1 MQSSILSGRGS
12 VKSPGLHSCAYCRQE
27 KGFVFP
33 GESHSLPE
41 LLYVHKGM
49 LHCVADGREIPLK
62 EGELVVFGPNQWH
75 MFYADIDVAP
85 GYMTI
90 QFQPEAADISALLNR
105 KFGLS
110 ERREFLLQEMIRE
123 QTRKDAFS
131 DNMLWAQLCML
142 LVWLLREP
150 KVSGEKPNG
159 ENEIIRQA
167 QQYVCNHLRQKLS
180 VSLVAQQI
188 DMSASYLTAL
198 FHKHLDIS
206 PGEYIRRVKLQ
217 ESKRM
222 IREEDM
228 NFTEIAAALEY
239 STVHHFSRQFK
250 EKFGIT
256 PSEYARSLQGYSP
269 EA

>member
-1 MQSSILSGRGS
+1 MQSTIHPGRGS
-12 VKSPGLHSCAYCRQE
+12 IRAPGLHSCACCQQE

-41 LLYVHKGM
+41 LLYVYGGE
-49 LHCVADGREIPLK
+49 LHCVADGREILLN
-62 EGELVVFGPNQWH
+62 EGEMTVFGPNQWH
-75 MFYADIDVAP
+75 MFYADMDVAP
-85 GYMTI
+85 SYMTLR
-90 QFQPEAADISALLNR
+90 FQPETADISNLLNR

-110 ERREFLLQEMIRE
+110 EQRDFLVQEMIRE
-123 QTRKDAFS
+123 QSQKDIYS

-142 LVWLLREP
+142 LVWLLRETKRP
-150 KVSGEKPNG
+150 GEKPNG

-167 QQYVCNHLRQKLS
+167 QQYVCNHMREKLS

-222 IREEDM
+222 IREENM

-239 STVHHFSRQFK
+239 STVHHYSRQFK

-256 PSEYARSLQGYSP
+256 PSEYAKSLS
-269 EA
+269 

>member
-1 MQSSILSGRGS
+1 MQSSIQPGRGNLRA
-12 VKSPGLHSCAYCRQE
+12 PGLHSCAYHQQE
-27 KGFVFP
+27 KGFLFP

-41 LLYVHKGM
+41 LLYVHKGR
-49 LHCVADGREIPLK
+49 LHCVADGREILLQ
-62 EGELVVFGPNQWH
+62 EGEMAVFGPNQWH

-85 GYMTI
+85 CYMTLR
-90 QFQPEAADISALLNR
+90 FQPETADISNLMNR
-105 KFGLS
+105 KFTVS
-110 ERREFLLQEMIRE
+110 EQRSFLLQEMIRE
-123 QTRKDAFS
+123 QTRKDAYS
-131 DNMLWAQLCML
+131 DNMLWAQLCMM

-150 KVSGEKPNG
+150 KAASEKIGGEH
-159 ENEIIRQA
+159 EIIRQA
-167 QQYVCNHLRQKLS
+167 QQYVCNHMREKLS

-222 IREEDM
+222 IREEKM

-239 STVHHFSRQFK
+239 STVHHYSRQFK

-256 PSEYARSLQGYSP
+256 PSEYAKSIH
-269 EA
+269 